1 MEDPFKIPIVE
12 PKVKEPT
19 IINETIEIIEIIKK
33 IENPEEIKNLPKQ
46 KKNIPIVPCPYIEP
60 KWSKEPDSDVIYN
73 LEVLKTGVIVDE
85 IKSLQN
91 KSFWIFGRL
100 PTCDVM
106 MEHPTISR
114 YHSALQYRPS
124 NKEDINEL
132 GEDEVEEENLEKK
145 ELDES
150 VIKTIKID
158 EGWYVYDLNS
168 THGTFV
174 NKQRV
179 PPKTYIRVRVGHMI
193 HFGGSTRRYIL
204 QGPSSDEEAEND
216 LTVTELKELRIQ
228 KEQTKLEL
236 IEEEKLAKERA
247 QKLKEQEGIS
257 WGMSEDAD
265 EETDIN
271 INPYA
276 STNNEELYL
285 TDPKKTLRGFFE
297 REGLEMEYKVDEM
310 TMGTYVCRVELPIDD
325 SNGRPIVAE
334 VCHKGKKKDS
344 VFQCAMEACRILDRH
359 GVLRKAQHG
368 KMRNFNLSI
377 KNY

>member
-1 MEDPFKIPIVE
+1 MEDSFKVPLTE
-12 PKVKEPT
+12 HKVKEPA
-19 IINETIEIIEIIKK
+19 IIDEPIEIIKE
-33 IENPEEIKNLPKQ
+33 IEKPLEKPEEIKVQPKQ
-46 KKNIPIVPCPYIEP
+46 KKNIPLVPCPYIEP
-60 KWSKEPDSDVIYN
+60 KWSKVPDSDLIYN
-73 LEVLKTGVIVDE
+73 LEVLKTGVILDE
-85 IKSLQN
+85 IKNLQA

-100 PTCDVM
+100 PNCDVM

-124 NKEDINEL
+124 NEEDVN
-132 GEDEVEEENLEKK
+132 EEEEVAEGEKK
-145 ELDES
+145 ENEPTK
-150 VIKTIKID
+150 VE

-204 QGPSSDEEAEND
+204 QGPSFDEEAENE
-216 LTVTELKELRIQ
+216 LTVTELRELKVQ
-228 KEQTKLEL
+228 QELKKLEL
-236 IEEEKLAKERA
+236 IEEAKVEKERL

-285 TDPKKTLRGFFE
+285 NDPKKTLRGFFE

-310 TMGTYVCRVELPIDD
+310 TMGTYICRVELPVDD

-368 KMRNFNLSI
+368 KLKYI
-377 KNY
+377 

>member
-1 MEDPFKIPIVE
+1 MEDPFKIPTIE

-19 IINETIEIIEIIKK
+19 IIKETIEIIKEVPK
-33 IENPEEIKNLPKQ
+33 PEEIKIPPKQ
-46 KKNIPIVPCPYIEP
+46 KKNIPLVPCPYIEP
-60 KWSKEPDSDVIYN
+60 KWSEKPDSDVIYN
-73 LEVLKTGVIVDE
+73 FEVLKTGVIVDE
-85 IKSLQN
+85 IKNLQN
-91 KSFWIFGRL
+91 KAFWIFGRL

-114 YHSALQYRPS
+114 YHTALQYRPC
-124 NKEDINEL
+124 NEEDLNDLE
-132 GEDEVEEENLEKK
+132 EEEVEEEEKK
-145 ELDES
+145 QKEET
-150 VIKTIKID
+150 VPKPIKVE

-204 QGPSSDEEAEND
+204 QGPSFDEEAEND
-216 LTVTELKELRIQ
+216 LTVTELKELRVQ
-228 KEQTKLEL
+228 QELKKLEL
-236 IEEEKLAKERA
+236 IEEAKLEKERVE
-247 QKLKEQEGIS
+247 KLKEQEGIS

-265 EETDIN
+265 EESDIN

-285 TDPKKTLRGFFE
+285 NDPKKTLRGFFE
-297 REGLEMEYKVDEM
+297 REGLEMEYKCDEM
-310 TMGTYVCRVELPIDD
+310 TMGTYICRVELPIDD

-368 KMRNFNLSI
+368 KLKF
-377 KNY
+377 Y

>member
-1 MEDPFKIPIVE
+1 MEDPFKIPTIE
-12 PKVKEPT
+12 PKVKDPT
-19 IINETIEIIEIIKK
+19 IELQVNETIKEVPK
-33 IENPEEIKNLPKQ
+33 IEELKIQPKH
-46 KKNIPIVPCPYIEP
+46 KKNIPVVPCPYIEP
-60 KWSKEPDSDVIYN
+60 KWSEQPDSEIIYN
-73 LEVLKTGVIVDE
+73 FEVLKTGVIVDE
-85 IKSLQN
+85 IKNLQT
-91 KSFWIFGRL
+91 KAFWIFGRL

-114 YHSALQYRPS
+114 YHTALQYRPC
-124 NKEDINEL
+124 NKEDLDDLE
-132 GEDEVEEENLEKK
+132 EEEVVEEE
-145 ELDES
+145 
-150 VIKTIKID
+150 KTEIVSKPPKVE

-204 QGPSSDEEAEND
+204 QGPSFDEEAEND
-216 LTVTELKELRIQ
+216 LTVTELKELRVQQEQ
-228 KEQTKLEL
+228 KKLEL
-236 IEEEKLAKERA
+236 IEEAKLEKQRVE
-247 QKLKEQEGIS
+247 KLKEQEGIS

-297 REGLEMEYKVDEM
+297 REGLEMEYKCDEM
-310 TMGTYVCRVELPIDD
+310 TMGTYICRVELPIDD

-368 KMRNFNLSI
+368 
-377 KNY
+377 